1 MKCETVRVIADTNTG
16 FKVINKSDF
25 DNKEHKLFDKKQR
38 ARKNSDNSQATID
51 LLK

>member
-1 MKCETVRVIADTNTG
+1 MKCEIVRIIADTNTG

-25 DNKEHKLFDKKQR
+25 DSKEHKLFDKKQR
-38 ARKNSDNSQATID
+38 AKKSDTNNQATID